1 MGKEIFKIFM
11 LGGGKRVSLAR
22 RFKKAIESFNFEPEI
37 FSYDLTKHEPINK
50 EARIIKGLP
59 WNSSNVI
66 SDLREKMIE
75 NDFDLIISNVDP
87 AIPLQ
92 SKLANEFNSASLIS
106 SYENI
111 LICQSKE
118 LFQEFCEKEKLPIIP
133 RWDYKTFP
141 FFIKPK
147 NGFSSNGAQLIYS
160 RDQLNKVIDFSKE
173 IFIKQKFIDGNE
185 YTVDVYVDRNNKIKA
200 LSPRERLKTAGGEV
214 VLTRTLRDKTIEN
227 LSENIIYNL
236 GLQGPISIQ
245 FIKSREDNKLWL
257 MEINPRLGGGV
268 IASIEA
274 GHNIPEMLISDILD
288 YDVKKSISNTKLIMK
303 RYFEEIF
310 YEDNS

>member
-1 MGKEIFKIFM
+1 M

-22 RFKKAIESFNFEPEI
+22 RFKNAIESFNFEPEI
-37 FSYDLTKHEPINK
+37 FSYDLTKHEPISK
-50 EARIIKGLP
+50 EARVIKGLP

-75 NDFDLIISNVDP
+75 NDFHLIISNVDP

-92 SKLANEFNSASLIS
+92 STLANEFKSASLIS

-133 RWDYKTFP
+133 RWDNNTFP
-141 FFIKPK
+141 FFIKPQ
-147 NGFSSNGAQLIYS
+147 NGFSSNGAQLIFS
-160 RDQLNKVIDFSKE
+160 QDQIKKTIDFKKE
-173 IFIKQKFIDGNE
+173 IFIKQKFIDGDE
-185 YTVDVYVDRNNKIKA
+185 YTVDGYVDKNKQIKA
-200 LSPRERLKTAGGEV
+200 LSPRERVKTAGGEV
-214 VLTRTLRDKTIEN
+214 VITRTLRDKEIED
-227 LSENIIYNL
+227 LSEKIIYTL
-236 GLQGPISIQ
+236 ELQGPISIQ
-245 FIKSREDNKLWL
+245 FIKSKKDNKLWL
-257 MEINPRLGGGV
+257 MEINPRFGGGV

-274 GHNIPEMLISDILD
+274 GHNIPKMLISDILD

-303 RYFEEIF
+303 RYFDEIF
-310 YEDNS
+310 YEDNN